1 MLTTLKDCENPVKHL
16 VETAGKVRCQKSQHK
31 IPVLLKQRI
40 FMPVASVG
48 PADQFGSSGSNA
60 IAPTVG

>member
-40 FMPVASVG
+40 FMPVAPVG
-48 PADQFGSSGSNA
+48 VRITQVLFSIYFDSYP
-60 IAPTVG
+60 